1 MKKLYF
7 SILMMLIAASGYLRM
22 NFINSQLNA
31 QIPDLIG
38 YKSLTYLDL
47 PESQQKDLEITKST
61 IIIQN
66 KDIEALAIEKVK
78 DITLK
83 CDLKIQDD
91 GRDNNKIFF
100 RTGGIEADPNGNIY
114 IAQNKDCIIRKFDAK
129 GNFLCPRLATKGRG

>member
-1 MKKLYF
+1 
-7 SILMMLIAASGYLRM
+7 M

-31 QIPDLIG
+31 QTLDLTR

-47 PESQQKDLEITKST
+47 PESQRKDLEITKST

-83 CDLKIQDD
+83 CDLMIQDD
-91 GRDNNKIFF
+91 GSDTNKIFF
-100 RTGGIEADPNGNIY
+100 RTGRIETDPNGIFISPNIM
-114 IAQNKDCIIRKFDAK
+114 
-129 GNFLCPRLATKGRG
+129 TV